1 MVPDSMACAE
11 SGKVALFIDLLN
23 RVGEA
28 RLCALGSS
36 MMPSILPGD
45 TLRVER
51 CNGDDVRV
59 GDVVMFTR
67 HGRLFAHRVVSR
79 VDGTLV
85 TKGDSL
91 DSSDGPVAPSEF
103 LGRVISVEQPAFVSR
118 IVRRGRL
125 LRRRLVAA
133 A

>member
-1 MVPDSMACAE
+1 MVPDSMASAE
-11 SGKVALFIDLLN
+11 SGRVSLFIELLN

-36 MMPSILPGD
+36 MLPSVLPGD

-51 CNGDDVRV
+51 CDASHARV
-59 GDVVMFTR
+59 GDIVMFTR
-67 HGRLFAHRVVSR
+67 YGRLFAHRVVSA

-91 DSSDGPVAPSEF
+91 DASDGPVLDSEF
-103 LGRVISVEQPAFVSR
+103 LGRVTDVQRPGLISR

-125 LRRRLVAA
+125 LKRRVAA

>member
-11 SGKVALFIDLLN
+11 SGKVALFIDLLS

-28 RLCALGSS
+28 RLSALGSS

-45 TLRVER
+45 TLHVQR
-51 CNGDDVRV
+51 CDSTTPRV

-67 HGRLFAHRVVSR
+67 YGRLFAHRVIGS

-85 TKGDSL
+85 TQGDNL
-91 DSSDGPVAPSEF
+91 DASDGPVLASEF
-103 LGRVISVEQPAFVSR
+103 LGRVIKVEPPSLAQR

-125 LRRRLVAA
+125 LKRRLLAA
-133 A
+133 

>member
-36 MMPSILPGD
+36 MQPAILPGD
-45 TLRVER
+45 TLHVQR
-51 CNGDDVRV
+51 CDSTVARV

-67 HGRLFAHRVVSR
+67 YGRLFAHRVISAI
-79 VDGTLV
+79 DGTLV
-85 TKGDSL
+85 TQGDNL
-91 DSSDGPVAPSEF
+91 DSPDGPVLASEF
-103 LGRVISVEQPAFVSR
+103 LGRVINVERPTLARR
-118 IVRRGRL
+118 IVRRGRML
-125 LRRRLVAA
+125 KRRLVAA
-133 A
+133 